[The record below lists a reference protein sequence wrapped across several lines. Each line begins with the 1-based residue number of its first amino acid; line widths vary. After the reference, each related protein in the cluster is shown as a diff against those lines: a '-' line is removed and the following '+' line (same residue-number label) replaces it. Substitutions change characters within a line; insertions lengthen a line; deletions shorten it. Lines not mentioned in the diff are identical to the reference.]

1 MKQKK
6 LGYRVSDLK
15 QIFVYFHFKLLTQSV
30 TFILQVQ
37 VSNSK
42 VKNKSLIFELVTQGL
57 F

>member
-6 LGYRVSDLK
+6 FGYRVSDLK
-15 QIFVYFHFKLLTQSV
+15 QTQSV